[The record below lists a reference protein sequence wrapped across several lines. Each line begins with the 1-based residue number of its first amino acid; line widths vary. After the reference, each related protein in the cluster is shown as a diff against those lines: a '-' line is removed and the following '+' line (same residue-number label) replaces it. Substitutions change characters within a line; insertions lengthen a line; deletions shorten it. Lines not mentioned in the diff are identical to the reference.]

1 LRLLRNVAALHA
13 LGRPLVVGA
22 SRKSFVGMVLGTE
35 VDDRVEGTAASVAW
49 LASNG
54 VQIARVH
61 DVRAMVRV
69 VTMIEAIRSAS

>member
-1 LRLLRNVAALHA
+1 
-13 LGRPLVVGA
+13 
-22 SRKSFVGMVLGTE
+22 MVLGTE